1 MLRKG
6 AISAKENE
14 KVIIPINMRDGI
26 ILANGLG
33 NIDWNHSAPH
43 GARRIMKRSEVKSHF
58 TVSSYK
64 SEMKEIYSTC
74 IGADTLDEAPFAY
87 RKIEDILAVIKDTVE
102 VTNLLKPIYNFKA
115 GGK

>member
-64 SEMKEIYSTC
+64 SEMKEI
-74 IGADTLDEAPFAY
+74 
-87 RKIEDILAVIKDTVE
+87 KISSDVITSAIESVNRRCRDMPQKGMNVKYE
-102 VTNLLKPIYNFKA
+102 
-115 GGK
+115 